1 LGAGYTLTSAV
12 LTINGAIIFSA
23 PSFESILT
31 IHNTSES
38 TQSGQIAG
46 YSTFYVDQ
54 TSGPPNSKAV
64 LANFSGISTSFTPGT
79 VVPPANPIG
88 MFTALSG
95 VLTASLAPGAT
106 FTAGISASGNTTGTD
121 TNPTDLANWLGVTG
135 FSFYVDTAS
144 GEDNNFTGGNV
155 NITQTT
161 FVDANATITYNYT
174 TTSTTPEPTTMA
186 LLGGALL
193 GVGLIG
199 KRLKKS

>member
-1 LGAGYTLTSAV
+1 LGAGYVITSAV
-12 LTINGAIIFSA
+12 LTINGAIVFSA
-23 PSFESILT
+23 PSFESVLT
-31 IHNTSES
+31 IHNTSEA

-64 LANFSGISTSFTPGT
+64 LANFAGISTSFTPGT

-95 VLTASLAPGAT
+95 VINATLAPGAT
-106 FTAGISASGNTTGTD
+106 FTSGVSASGGVSGTD
-121 TNPTDLANWLGVTG
+121 TNATDLANWLGATG

-155 NITQTT
+155 AITQTT
-161 FVDANATITYNYT
+161 FVDANATITYNYQLVG
-174 TTSTTPEPTTMA
+174 TPEPTTMA

-199 KRLKKS
+199 KRLRKS